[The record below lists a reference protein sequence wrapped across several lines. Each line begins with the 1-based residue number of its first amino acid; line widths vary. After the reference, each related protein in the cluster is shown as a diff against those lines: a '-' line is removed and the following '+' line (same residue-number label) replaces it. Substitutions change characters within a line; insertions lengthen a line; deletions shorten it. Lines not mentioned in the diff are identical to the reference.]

1 MINHPSLKLFYCHS
15 CKSSSQIDIL
25 NLLCPNCNSDF
36 LEEGKLQETNPD
48 ENLRISDSDDSPL
61 GSDYNQSDVEDPSV
75 SIERSLSSFL
85 MHFGR
90 ENSSEP
96 REGNV
101 QIMSPFDMFGL
112 HAFPGRIRLQDIFHM
127 VQENR
132 RHAPVNDEAI
142 NELETVPVD
151 VRLTEC
157 DCKICGEYFKMN
169 EKATHLECTHVFH
182 EVCLLPWLK
191 IKNSC
196 PVCRQI
202 IY

>member
-1 MINHPSLKLFYCHS
+1 MLNSPSLKLFYCHS
-15 CKSSSQIDIL
+15 CKSSSQIDIS
-25 NLLCPNCNSDF
+25 NLLCPKCNSDF
-36 LEEGKLQETNPD
+36 LEEGKLQEPNPD
-48 ENLRISDSDDSPL
+48 ESPRISDSDESPFS
-61 GSDYNQSDVEDPSV
+61 SDYNHSDVEEPSI
-75 SIERSLSSFL
+75 SSERSFSSFF

-90 ENSSEP
+90 ENP
-96 REGNV
+96 PEGNAP
-101 QIMSPFDMFGL
+101 IMSPFDMFGL

-132 RHAPVNDEAI
+132 RHAPVSDDAI
-142 NELETVPVD
+142 NELETIPVD
-151 VRLTEC
+151 VGLTEC
-157 DCKICGEYFKMN
+157 DCKICGEFFKMN